1 MNALIALVKK
11 DLVLY
16 FSDRRAL
23 LVTIAAPIA
32 IAAFFGSLF
41 GGSGNQAPSRVPI
54 AIVDH
59 DQSVLSKKIVADM
72 SADKT
77 FDVQALNEAQAA
89 EAVKRGKL
97 GAMVILPRGFG
108 EQAPLALFTA
118 REKKPVIEIRY
129 DPSQAITLQ
138 VVQGLLAQ
146 HAMEGVTRSAFS
158 LDNDSASTRT
168 IANARHDVSASASI
182 SEASRRDMLAL
193 FDSIDRVRQ
202 TNGEPNL
209 GTAATNNGPSFQI
222 PYTVKEVEASSR
234 PESKYN
240 GYAHSFAGMGVQFIL
255 FMGIDL
261 GIKLLTT
268 RRLGLWQRLRAAP
281 LSRGVLLASQI
292 ASGALIA
299 AILFT
304 VIFVAGILFFGVR
317 IGGNAGG
324 NAEGSVAGFVGL
336 IVAFALMTAAFGLFI
351 AALGKTPEAT
361 RGIAI
366 FATLIMV
373 MLGGAWVPSFVFPQW
388 LQTASLVMP
397 TRWAVDGFDAMT
409 WRGLGWEAAWPP
421 ILVLLAFAVAFGV
434 IATLRFDWDEKAS

>member
-16 FSDRRAL
+16 FSNRRAL

-54 AIVDH
+54 AIIDQ
-59 DQSVLSKKIVADM
+59 DQSAISKRIVADM
-72 SADKT
+72 TADKT
-77 FDVQALNEAQAA
+77 FDVQPLDETQAA
-89 EAVKRGKL
+89 DAVKRGKL
-97 GAMVILPRGFG
+97 RAVVVLPRGFG
-108 EQAPLALFTA
+108 EQAPLALFSA
-118 REKKPVIEIRY
+118 RRKKPVIEIRY

-138 VVQGLLAQ
+138 IVQGLLAQ

-158 LDNDSASTRT
+158 LGNDSAGTRT
-168 IANARHDVSASASI
+168 ITDARRDVRASASM
-182 SEASRRDMLAL
+182 SDASRRDMLAL

-202 TNGEPNL
+202 TNGEQNV
-209 GTAATNNGPSFQI
+209 GASAGAVNNNPSFQI
-222 PYTVKEVEASSR
+222 PYTVTEVAASSR

-240 GYAHSFAGMGVQFIL
+240 SYAHSFAGMGVQFIL

-261 GIKLLTT
+261 GIKLLTM
-268 RRLGLWQRLRAAP
+268 RRMGLWQRLRAAP
-281 LSRGVLLASQI
+281 LSRGFLLASQV

-299 AILFT
+299 AVLFAL
-304 VIFVAGILFFGVR
+304 IFAAGVLFFGVR
-317 IGGNAGG
+317 I
-324 NAEGSVAGFVGL
+324 EGSVIGFGGL

-366 FATLIMV
+366 FATLLMV

-409 WRGLGWEAAWPP
+409 WRGLGWEAAWPA
-421 ILVLLAFAVAFGV
+421 ILVLLAFAVAFGL
-434 IATLRFDWDEKAS
+434 IATLRFNWDEK

>member
-11 DLVLY
+11 DLILY
-16 FSDRRAL
+16 FSNRRAL

-59 DQSVLSKKIVADM
+59 DQSTISKRIVADM
-72 SADKT
+72 TADKT
-77 FDVQALNEAQAA
+77 FDVQPLAEADAA

-97 GAMVILPRGFG
+97 RAVVTLPRGFG
-108 EQAPLALFTA
+108 EDAPLALFST

-146 HAMEGVTRSAFS
+146 HAMESVTKSAFS
-158 LDNDSASTRT
+158 FGNDSAGMKT
-168 IANARHDVSASASI
+168 IVEARRDVSASASM
-182 SEASRRDMLAL
+182 SDASRRDLLAL
-193 FDSIDRVRQ
+193 FDSIDRVRSSS
-202 TNGEPNL
+202 GDDASRP
-209 GTAATNNGPSFQI
+209 GASGAGNGPGFQI
-222 PYTVKEVEASSR
+222 PYSVKEVEASSR
-234 PESKYN
+234 PEAKYN
-240 GYAHSFAGMGVQFIL
+240 GYSHSFAGMGVQFIL

-268 RRLGLWQRLRAAP
+268 RRMGLWQRLRAAP
-281 LSRGVLLASQI
+281 LSRGFLLASQV

-299 AILFT
+299 ALLFT
-304 VIFVAGILFFGVR
+304 LIFAAGVLFFGVR
-317 IGGNAGG
+317 I
-324 NAEGSVAGFVGL
+324 EGSMIGFVGL

-351 AALGKTPEAT
+351 AALGQTPEAT
-361 RGIAI
+361 RGLAI
-366 FATLIMV
+366 FATLVMV

-388 LQTASLVMP
+388 LQTVSLVMP

-409 WRGLGWEAAWPP
+409 WRGLGWEAAWPA
-421 ILVLLAFAVAFGV
+421 ILVLLGFAIAFGV
-434 IATLRFDWDEKAS
+434 IATLRFNWDEKAG